1 MHNDFATNLIYLR
14 GEKNLTQQELGDAA
28 GVSPSQISRYEAGM
42 AKPRKTVL
50 RKLADALGVSVDH
63 LTRSEPGS
71 SELPDRQTISANFPE
86 LLVWARAEQGMTQ
99 RELADASGVS
109 LVQVAR
115 YETGR
120 SKPRLGAVI
129 KLSSALNV
137 DPKIF
142 MEGGAPDLK
151 KLVLEFPEGGGASV
165 MIPNSLLDTI
175 EKTSAELGISF
186 VEGFN
191 NLLTNTM
198 NQMAEQIKE
207 AKTDEERKRIIDE
220 FRRPKQ

>member
-1 MHNDFATNLIYLR
+1 M
-14 GEKNLTQQELGDAA
+14 
-28 GVSPSQISRYEAGM
+28 
-42 AKPRKTVL
+42 TV
-50 RKLADALGVSVDH
+50 
-63 LTRSEPGS
+63 
-71 SELPDRQTISANFPE
+71 SANFPE
-86 LLVWARAEQGMTQ
+86 LLVWARSAQGMTQ

-151 KLVLEFPEGGGASV
+151 KLVLEFPEGGETSV

-186 VEGFN
+186 IEGFN

-198 NQMAEQIKE
+198 KQIADQIKE
-207 AKTDEERKRIIDE
+207 AKTDEERQRIIDE